1 MQNVQTNGAPKSST
15 IGSNLENNYA
25 VMQII
30 MQLLV
35 KINQN
40 FQTGVKSQ
48 KWSQSYHWI
57 SKGTDVLIKFHFN
70 VLIKFHFKTTIHLY
84 AVHNHNI
91 AKEVQLKEQ
100 TNLAFCGR
108 FS

>member
-57 SKGTDVLIKFHFN
+57 SKGTDVLIKFHF
-70 VLIKFHFKTTIHLY
+70 KTTIHLY